1 MKENRR
7 NFLRGVP
14 NVKKKW
20 ILAPVLLCLLSA
32 LIGFGLGFRAAPVE
46 TAAETVAETAATE
59 PETVPETTQ
68 AETEPPRQTIDA
80 VPQYYQTDYPY
91 LKFGS
96 SGGTIATS
104 GCSLTSLAM
113 VASYMTDHEYT
124 PDQLVYHFDKDGLNN
139 VEKLEQ
145 AALALHLPYEKN
157 FDFSVTR
164 KALEEGKVVI
174 VLENEKS
181 DFTTG
186 QHFIVLTGLNENG
199 KILINDPFRPNYYK
213 EELQPGWENGFT
225 DYAITKGYAGAW
237 VFDKSVM
244 PQDMELYD
252 ASKPETP
259 QTRYTG
265 YELDDEDV
273 RLLAAYVWAQAR
285 NKSEKVQQAVAEVA
299 LNRLTSP
306 YWGNTIRDIVYGMK
320 GIHRN
325 FSSAQPTM
333 AQYRAIHAAMYG
345 SYILPKE
352 VYYFRPWEYNGDDM
366 WGSIDGFYF
375 SYWFPVEE

>member
-1 MKENRR
+1 MS
-7 NFLRGVP
+7 
-14 NVKKKW
+14 KKW
-20 ILAPVLLCLLSA
+20 ILSAALLCLLSA
-32 LIGFGLGFRAAPVE
+32 LTGFSLGFRSVPLEA
-46 TAAETVAETAATE
+46 AAETVPETLVTE
-59 PETVPETTQ
+59 PETVPETTV
-68 AETEPPRQTIDA
+68 AETEPLRQAIDT

-113 VASYMTDHEYT
+113 VATYMTDRVYT
-124 PDQLVYHFDKDGLNN
+124 PDQLVYHFDKEGLNN
-139 VEKLEQ
+139 VQKLEQ
-145 AALALHLPYEKN
+145 AAEALHLPYEKN
-157 FDFSVTR
+157 FDFSLTR

-186 QHFIVLTGLNENG
+186 QHFIVLTGLNEKG

-225 DYAITKGYAGAW
+225 DFAVTKGYAGAW
-237 VFDKSVM
+237 VFDKSAM
-244 PQDMELYD
+244 PQDTELYD

-259 QTRYTG
+259 ETRYEG
-265 YELDDEDV
+265 YELDEEDI

-306 YWGNTIRDIVYGMK
+306 YFSNTVRDIVYGMK
-320 GIHRN
+320 GINRN
-325 FSSAQPTM
+325 YSAAQPTM
-333 AQYRAIHAAMYG
+333 TQYRAIHAAMYG
-345 SYILPKE
+345 PYILPQE
-352 VYYFRPWEYNGDDM
+352 VYYFRPWEYDGDDM
-366 WGSIDGFYF
+366 WGSIAGFYF

>member
-1 MKENRR
+1 MS
-7 NFLRGVP
+7 
-14 NVKKKW
+14 KKW
-20 ILAPVLLCLLSA
+20 ILSAALLCLLSA
-32 LIGFGLGFRAAPVE
+32 LTGFSLGFRSVPLEA
-46 TAAETVAETAATE
+46 AAETVAETLVTE
-59 PETVPETTQ
+59 PETVPETTV
-68 AETEPPRQTIDA
+68 AETEPQAIDT

-96 SGGTIATS
+96 SAGTIATS

-113 VASYMTDHEYT
+113 VATYMTDRVYT
-124 PDQLVYHFDKDGLNN
+124 PDQLVYHFDKEGLNN
-139 VEKLEQ
+139 VEKLEL
-145 AALALHLPYEKN
+145 AAEALHLPYEKN
-157 FDFSVTR
+157 FDFSLTR

-186 QHFIVLTGLNENG
+186 QHFIVLTGLNEKG

-225 DYAITKGYAGAW
+225 DFAVTKGYAGAW
-237 VFDKSVM
+237 VFDKSAM
-244 PQDMELYD
+244 PQDTELYD

-259 QTRYTG
+259 ETRYEG
-265 YELDDEDV
+265 YELDEEDI

-306 YWGNTIRDIVYGMK
+306 YFSNTVRDIVYGMK
-320 GIHRN
+320 GINRN
-325 FSSAQPTM
+325 YSAAQPTM
-333 AQYRAIHAAMYG
+333 TQYRAIHAAMYG
-345 SYILPKE
+345 PYILPQE
-352 VYYFRPWEYNGDDM
+352 VYYFRPWEYDGDDM
-366 WGSIDGFYF
+366 WGSIAGFYF